1 MIATSA
7 PPAPAGEF
15 LDTRQ
20 VEQFAKLSYAT
31 LRRRHKEG
39 HDTGLRRCGRR
50 VLFHKPTLLVYL
62 LSSCDFRPRPEGG
75 TGWLHPIA

>member
-20 VEQFAKLSYAT
+20 VEHFARVSYAT
-31 LRRRHKEG
+31 LKRRHQEG
-39 HDTGLRRCGRR
+39 HDTGLRKRGRR
-50 VLFHKPTLLVYL
+50 VVFHTATLIQFL
-62 LSSCDFRPRPEGG
+62 LGEPAG
-75 TGWLHPIA
+75 TTAN